1 MKVSA
6 IISNFNGARFL
17 PRLLDTLRGQI
28 GVEVEVIVVDRES
41 SDDSRSILAG
51 RDRVKVLN
59 EPPER
64 GLVAGYDRG
73 AREASSDLLFF
84 CNEDMWFDSECLSRL
99 AERIDLPNR
108 IGAADPWQWSYD
120 GRQWIHG
127 ITRFVACPWAINSPH
142 PFRAAQ
148 FQRNGPEGSRV
159 PFPSA
164 GAFLIHRGVYEE
176 LGGWDTRF
184 YLDHED
190 IDLFLRAWQRGWK
203 CVSVPLAKVYHAV
216 NASNDQVLKSMGQ
229 KVSRRRYISQRT
241 NLALIAL
248 KYFSGPLLPLTALQI
263 PVACLNNLLKGRFQ
277 MALWDLEI
285 AREISRHFRSTWAS
299 RAANSPHNFYHPG
312 ERFFFEPEFSLDQS
326 SISRE

>member
-41 SDDSRSILAG
+41 SDSSQSILAR
-51 RDRVKVLN
+51 RDTVKVVSD
-59 EPPER
+59 PPER

-73 AREASSDLLFF
+73 ARAATSDLLFF
-84 CNEDMWFDSECLSRL
+84 CNEDMWFDSECLARL
-99 AERIDLPNR
+99 TEQIDLTKR
-108 IGAADPWQWSYD
+108 IAAADPWQWSYD
-120 GRQWIHG
+120 GREWIHG
-127 ITRFVACPWAINSPH
+127 LTRFMACPWAINSPH
-142 PFRAAQ
+142 PFRSAQ
-148 FQRNGPEGSRV
+148 FQVKGTEGTRV

-164 GAFLIHRGVYEE
+164 GAFLIHRSVYEE

-184 YLDHED
+184 FLDHED

-216 NASNDQVLKSMGQ
+216 NASNHQILVSSGQ
-229 KVSRRRYISQRT
+229 KVSRRRYVSQRT
-241 NLALIAL
+241 NLALIAI
-248 KYFSGPLLPLTALQI
+248 KYFSGPLLPMAALQV
-263 PVACLNNLLKGRFQ
+263 PVVCLNNLIKGRFR
-277 MALWDLEI
+277 MALWDLETG
-285 AREISRHFRSTWAS
+285 REILRHLRSTWAF
-299 RAANSPHNFYHPG
+299 RTANSPHNFYHPG